1 MNYGRYQ
8 IVKELGRGAM
18 GIVYQAHDPEI
29 GRSIAVKVLRED
41 RMTTEAFVQRFLK
54 EARAIGRL
62 SHPNIV
68 TVYDIGQDR
77 GTVYIAM
84 EFLEGEPLDKV
95 IERKKFGFEEIVDLG
110 LQMGEA
116 LHYAHQRGIVHR
128 DVKPSNIIIQP
139 TGRIKIT
146 DFGIA
151 HIEDPTASIQ
161 TQAGEILGT
170 PAYMSPQQATSQPL
184 DGRSD
189 LFSLGVILYELA
201 TGARPF
207 LGKSLAAIFHSVT
220 HDHPPP
226 PADINPEV
234 PLNLSQ
240 IIMKCL
246 NKDPEERYATG
257 EALAEDLKKSLPKGE
272 TGLAEEGAA
281 SPKGKKKKKG
291 TVILIAAVI
300 IAGVIG
306 GLSYYL
312 TIPEKK
318 TSPVIAKPEILP
330 KVEKVKTALLKVES
344 APVGAQIFVDS
355 QFKGNTPAQLELPV
369 GKHEVRLS
377 LQNYH
382 EWEAQVQLNEEGETP
397 LQVRLIPVAE
407 KKL

>member
-8 IVKELGRGAM
+8 IVKELGKGAM

-41 RMTTEAFVQRFLK
+41 RITTEAFVQRFLK

-68 TVYDIGQDR
+68 TVHDIGQDQ

-95 IERKKFGFEEIVDLG
+95 IERKKFGVEEIVDLG
-110 LQMGEA
+110 IQMGEA

-128 DVKPSNIIIQP
+128 DVKPSNIILQP

-151 HIEDPTASIQ
+151 HIEDPAAPVQ

-170 PAYMSPQQATSQPL
+170 PAYMSPQQATSQPV

-201 TGARPF
+201 TGRRPF
-207 LGKSLAAIFHSVT
+207 VGKNLAAIFHSVT
-220 HDHPPP
+220 HDHPSP
-226 PADINPEV
+226 PADTNPEV

-246 NKDPEERYATG
+246 SKIPEERYATG
-257 EALAEDLKKSLPKGE
+257 EALAEDLKNCLQKGE
-272 TGLAEEGAA
+272 TGSAKEAA
-281 SPKGKKKKKG
+281 TSKKKKMVPVFI
-291 TVILIAAVI
+291 TAAVI

-306 GLSYYL
+306 GLSYYFA
-312 TIPEKK
+312 IPKSK
-318 TSPVIAKPEILP
+318 TTPLIANPETLP
-330 KVEKVKTALLKVES
+330 KVEKVKTTLLKVES
-344 APVGAQIFVDS
+344 TPVGAQVFVDGL
-355 QFKGNTPAQLELPV
+355 FKGNTPAQLELPV
-369 GKHEVRLS
+369 GKHEVRLT
-377 LQNYH
+377 LQDYH

-397 LQVRLIPVAE
+397 LQVRLIPIAE

>member
-95 IERKKFGFEEIVDLG
+95 IERKKFSFEDIVDLG

-201 TGARPF
+201 TGGRPF
-207 LGKSLAAIFHSVT
+207 LGKNLAAIFHSVT

-257 EALAEDLKKSLPKGE
+257 EALAEDLEKCLAKRESGP
-272 TGLAEEGAA
+272 AEESAA
-281 SPKGKKKKKG
+281 SLKGKKKKKG
-291 TVILIAAVI
+291 IVILIAAVT

-318 TSPVIAKPEILP
+318 TSSAIAKPEILP

-344 APVGAQIFVDS
+344 TPVGAQIFVDS
-355 QFKGNTPAQLELPV
+355 QFQGNTPAQLELPA
-369 GKHEVRLS
+369 GKHEVRLT
-377 LQNYH
+377 LHNYH

-397 LQVRLIPVAE
+397 LQVRLIPIAE